1 MTRRHGD
8 TPLAVQRQRSRTLK
22 HDVCHPLPH
31 SAAWPFGEGN
41 ATISHKSALICTVA
55 HQMSRVNESGKEK
68 SMESST

>member
-1 MTRRHGD
+1 M
-8 TPLAVQRQRSRTLK
+8 A
-22 HDVCHPLPH
+22 
-31 SAAWPFGEGN
+31 FGEGN